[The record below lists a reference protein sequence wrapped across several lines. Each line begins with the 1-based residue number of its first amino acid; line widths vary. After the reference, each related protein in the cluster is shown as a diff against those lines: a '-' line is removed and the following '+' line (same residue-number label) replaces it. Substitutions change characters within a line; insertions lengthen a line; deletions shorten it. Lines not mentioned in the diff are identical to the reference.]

1 MKVYEKKDFDFND
14 NLNKTIVDNIIKY
27 RKEKG
32 MTQEELA
39 YYTGLSNEFVRR
51 VESTKGK
58 RCYSLNSIYKISV
71 VLGVR
76 IDKLFE
82 EKTLE

>member
-1 MKVYEKKDFDFND
+1 MMIYEKKDFNFNE
-14 NLNKTIVDNIIKY
+14 NINEIIVKNIIKY

-32 MTQEELA
+32 FTQEKLA

-51 VESTKGK
+51 VESSNGK
-58 RCYSLNSIYKISV
+58 RGYSINSFYKISV

-76 IDKLFE
+76 IDKFFE
-82 EKTLE
+82 NTDI

>member
-1 MKVYEKKDFDFND
+1 MIIYEKKDFKFNPD
-14 NLNKTIVDNIIKY
+14 INKTIINNIIKY

-32 MTQEELA
+32 FTQEKLA

-51 VESTKGK
+51 VESSKGK
-58 RCYSLNSIYKISV
+58 RGYSINSIYKISV

-76 IDKLFE
+76 IDKFFE
-82 EKTLE
+82 

>member
-1 MKVYEKKDFDFND
+1 MKIYEPKDFNFNE
-14 NLNKTIVDNIIKY
+14 NINETIVKNIIKY

-32 MTQEELA
+32 LTQEALA
-39 YYTGLSNEFVRR
+39 HYADLSNEFVRR

-58 RCYSLNSIYKISV
+58 RAYSLYSVYKIAK
-71 VLGVR
+71 VLDIS

-82 EKTLE
+82 E

>member
-1 MKVYEKKDFDFND
+1 MVIYEKKDFNFNQ
-14 NLNKTIVDNIIKY
+14 NINKTIIQNIIKY

-32 MTQEELA
+32 FTQEKLA

-51 VESTKGK
+51 VESSKGK
-58 RCYSLNSIYKISV
+58 RGYSINSIYKISV

-76 IDKLFE
+76 IDKFFE
-82 EKTLE
+82 DVD